1 MENGEE
7 LLNDGEVVNSE
18 EDGDTILENDVTTSK
33 EDGQKSKNTSNWK
46 QLSEKKKE
54 LERELHSE
62 REEKA
67 LLQKQLKEV
76 KKWANSL
83 YEDGQKPFE
92 VEEEIAVTEKKE
104 DKLEQKIFLLENK
117 EAKEHLDDVIAVRK
131 KYNMDY
137 EDAWKFVKAS
147 LPQESVSKREFSVQ
161 SKSPAIPKD
170 LTKVSPEDALSLPKE
185 QRSAWRKAN
194 GWV

>member
-7 LLNDGEVVNSE
+7 LLNDGEVASSE
-18 EDGDTILENDVTTSK
+18 EDGDTNLENEVTSSK

-67 LLQKQLKEV
+67 LLLKQLKEV

-83 YEDGQKPFE
+83 YGEWQKPFE
-92 VEEEIAVTEKKE
+92 VEEEIAVSEKKE
-104 DKLEQKIFLLENK
+104 EKLEQKIFLLENK
-117 EAKEHLDDVIAVRK
+117 EAKEHLDDVISVRK

-147 LPQESVSKREFSVQ
+147 LPQESVSKKEFSVQ

-185 QRSAWRKAN
+185 QRALWRKAN